1 MAFERCPILHAKAH
15 LQSAAMHDTPAPAQL
30 PALRAPDRP
39 TLGKS
44 DPDLPDLFSFMKEA
58 ELRFETLRMR
68 IVDKRTTTH
77 GDEVETHELWL
88 RHPGMARVISTRGTA
103 LERDYDAW
111 VSDGESV
118 HTYDARANTATSRR
132 LPVRP
137 VGAEDPNLP
146 PFGRIYLPVT
156 TLPAETLA
164 DTFVHPHGFCRNV
177 LSTGVVTR
185 RGTQV
190 LAGREA
196 IILRCDHPRTAHVL
210 TDRPDH
216 WLEVGVDL
224 QTGVILLLAEH
235 IGDQIT
241 RHAAATTFAVDEPM
255 PTDVF
260 RLHISSDTR
269 ILY

>member
-1 MAFERCPILHAKAH
+1 
-15 LQSAAMHDTPAPAQL
+15 MHDSPAPAQL
-30 PALRAPDRP
+30 PALRPPDQP
-39 TLGKS
+39 TLRTS
-44 DPDLPDLFSFMKEA
+44 DPDIPDIFQFMTEA

-88 RHPGMARVISTRGTA
+88 RHPGMAKVISTRGEP
-103 LERDYDAW
+103 LDRDFDAW

-146 PFGRIYLPVT
+146 SFAKIYLPVT

-164 DTFVHPHGFCRNV
+164 DTFVHPRGFCRNV
-177 LSTGVVTR
+177 LSTGIVTR

-190 LAGREA
+190 IAGREA
-196 IILRCDHPRTAHVL
+196 LLLRCDHPRTAHVL

-216 WLEVGVDL
+216 WLELAVDA

-235 IGDQIT
+235 VGDQVT
-241 RHAAATTFAVDEPM
+241 RHAEVTTFAVDE
-255 PTDVF
+255 TINDDVF